1 MQSIYLYFYIK
12 KLRYLLCLMLL
23 IAAIQPAL
31 AQQKPSELLEIE
43 NFFKASLEEL
53 LNVGMVSASQKKQS
67 VLEAPATAYVITAQ
81 QIRER
86 GYRNLLDLLEDI
98 PEIDVQRN
106 VNPDT
111 RNILSIRGVA
121 GSEKLLILL
130 DGFRITPATGDSY
143 TIGHNFALADAQ
155 RVEVVIGPA
164 SALYGVDAFSGVVN
178 IITASEK
185 GEQFK
190 VGGRISSLF
199 GSFNTTD
206 NQLFLRMRADKLRI
220 SLSASGYFSKEPNYA
235 QVYPKEYGWYNHAFK
250 DKGFIA
256 FSPQINFVYR
266 YPPFGKL
273 PDFTGDSLTGTFQM
287 PTYARYIHPQVNFGD
302 FTAGFVHYYERHSS
316 AYGFHPRYTAYEPD
330 AFIGR
335 SHQVMYFR
343 HDFTSFNQKWQLSSQ
358 LSYNFYQINPQSNFY
373 GAISRWQR
381 GYPYANGQSVRLQEQ
396 FSYTISNKLSIIGGV
411 MLENIVAVPRT
422 PPLPK
427 PLDPARPFQDQE
439 LYLIG
444 SRIYNP
450 RFVPMGI
457 RDLVKVAET
466 PVIPFYLNYQN
477 YGGYAQAQYQPKKW
491 INLTLGT
498 RYDYNTRFGGSINP
512 RLGAVFSPYKKLTIK
527 LLYGTSFLAPSP
539 EKAFR
544 QDGYISQILYY
555 SPSSFRP
562 TGGML
567 LVLDNARLPNRD
579 LRPEKLQAFEGS
591 VNILITNNLSF
602 NLGIAHTEVSDLINQ
617 FATVDSL
624 RLYEPTAFWR
634 RYQDPRLDAEIY
646 RLETSRNEGN
656 LRSTTLTAHT
666 NFRIL
671 LGKWHLDGFIGY
683 SYVGGRFERP
693 RFTGSSYFALFGQNI
708 RNGFSNDDLL
718 DLYTDTIP
726 AQSGGVIL
734 HSPHSLKSVLTLAQ
748 ERFSLT
754 ARLLVA
760 GNAGSIGTNWW
771 GYNSYKNPLYA
782 RLNMTAR
789 YNVKTKKKYNFSFF
803 TTIENLLDN
812 RYYHTSFGR
821 DDIMPLIPQDSR
833 RILGGIEVSF

>member
-1 MQSIYLYFYIK
+1 MNINYHLFSALSFFILF
-12 KLRYLLCLMLL
+12 LLLTLL
-23 IAAIQPAL
+23 HTNRAFAQDKPA
-31 AQQKPSELLEIE
+31 ELLQIE
-43 NFFKASLEEL
+43 DFFKASLEEL
-53 LNVGMVSASQKKQS
+53 MNVGMVSASQKKQG
-67 VLEAPATAYVITAQ
+67 VLEAPANAYVITEQ

-98 PEIDVQRN
+98 PEVDVQRN

-111 RNILSIRGVA
+111 RNIVSIRGIA
-121 GSEKLLILL
+121 GNEKLLILL

-155 RVEVVIGPA
+155 RVEIVIGPA

-178 IITASEK
+178 IITATER
-185 GEQFK
+185 GAQFK
-190 VGGRISSLF
+190 SGGRVSSMF

-206 NQLFLRMRADKLRI
+206 NQLFLRMKADKLRI
-220 SLSASGYFSKEPNYA
+220 SLAASGYFSKEPNYA
-235 QVYPKEYGWYNHAFK
+235 QAYPKEYGWYNHALK
-250 DKGFIA
+250 DKGFISI
-256 FSPQINFVYR
+256 SPQINQLYR
-266 YPPFGKL
+266 YPPFGKQ

-287 PTYARYIHPQVNFGD
+287 PTHTRYIHPQINFGD
-302 FTAGFVHYYERHSS
+302 FTAGFVHHYERHSS
-316 AYGFHPRYTAYEPD
+316 AYGFQPRYTAYESD
-330 AFIGR
+330 AFIAR
-335 SHQVMYFR
+335 SSQTMYFR

-358 LSYNFYQINPQSNFY
+358 LSYNFYQISPQSNFF

-396 FSYTISNKLSIIGGV
+396 FSYTASNKLSIVAGF
-411 MLENIVAVPRT
+411 MLESILAVPRT

-427 PLDPARPFQDQE
+427 PLDPSLPFQDQD

-444 SRIYNP
+444 SKVFEP
-450 RFVPMGI
+450 FFLPAGI
-457 RDLVKVAET
+457 RDLAKVAQT

-477 YGGYAQAQYQPKKW
+477 YGGYAQAQYQPVKW
-491 INLTLGT
+491 VNLTLGT

-512 RLGAVFSPYKKLTIK
+512 RVGAVLTPHKKLNIK

-544 QDGYISQILYY
+544 QDGYLSQILYY
-555 SPSSFRP
+555 SPNFSRP
-562 TGGML
+562 SGGML
-567 LVLDNARLPNRD
+567 LILDNARLPNRD
-579 LRPEKLQAFEGS
+579 LQPEKLQALEGS
-591 VNILITNNLSF
+591 INVLITNNLSF
-602 NLGIAHTEVSDLINQ
+602 NIGVAHTQVNNLINQ
-617 FATVDSL
+617 FANADSL

-656 LRSTTLTAHT
+656 LKTTTITAQA
-666 NFRIL
+666 NFRIP
-671 LGKWHLDGFIGY
+671 LGKWHLDGFVGY
-683 SYVGGRFERP
+683 SYVGGQFVRP
-693 RFTGSSYFALFGQNI
+693 KFTGSSYFALFGSNI

-754 ARLLVA
+754 TRLLVA
-760 GNAGSIGTNWW
+760 GNARSVGTNWW
-771 GYNSYKNPLYA
+771 GYGEYQNPLYM
-782 RLNMTAR
+782 RLNVTAR
-789 YNVKTKKKYNFSFF
+789 YNLKTKKKYNFSVFA
-803 TTIENLLDN
+803 TAENLLDN

-821 DDIMPLIPQDSR
+821 DDIMPLIPQDPR
-833 RILGGIEVSF
+833 RVLGGLEVSF

>member
-1 MQSIYLYFYIK
+1 MKIHYCSFAFQSFFVLF
-12 KLRYLLCLMLL
+12 LLLTLL
-23 IAAIQPAL
+23 N
-31 AQQKPSELLEIE
+31 QKPVFAQEKPAELLQIE
-43 NFFKASLEEL
+43 DFFKASLEEL
-53 LNVGMVSASQKKQS
+53 MNVGMVSASQKKQG
-67 VLEAPATAYVITAQ
+67 VLEAPANAYVITAQ

-98 PEIDVQRN
+98 PEVDVQRN

-130 DGFRITPATGDSY
+130 DGFRITPATGDTY

-178 IITASEK
+178 IITATERGS
-185 GEQFK
+185 QFK
-190 VGGRISSLF
+190 SGGRVSSMF
-199 GSFNTTD
+199 GSFNTSD
-206 NQLFLRMRADKLRI
+206 NQLFMRMKADKLRI

-235 QVYPKEYGWYNHAFK
+235 QAYPNDFGWYNHAFK
-250 DKGFIA
+250 DKGFVSL
-256 FSPQINFVYR
+256 SPQINRVNR
-266 YPPFGKL
+266 YPPFGRQ
-273 PDFTGDSLTGTFQM
+273 PDFTGDSLTGSFQM
-287 PTYARYIHPQVNFGD
+287 PTQARYIHPQVNFGD

-316 AYGFHPRYTAYEPD
+316 AYGFQPRYTAYEPN
-330 AFIGR
+330 AFMAR
-335 SHQVMYFR
+335 SHQIMYFR

-358 LSYNFYQINPQSNFY
+358 LSYNFYQISPQSNFF

-396 FSYTISNKLSIIGGV
+396 FSYTASNKLSMVAGFV
-411 MLENIVAVPRT
+411 LENIVAVPRT

-427 PLDPARPFQDQE
+427 PLDPSQPFQDQD

-444 SRIYNP
+444 SKVFEP
-450 RFVPMGI
+450 FFLPVGI
-457 RDLVKVAET
+457 RDLAKVAQT

-477 YGGYAQAQYQPKKW
+477 YGGYIQTQYQPAKW
-491 INLTLGT
+491 VNLTLGT

-512 RLGAVFSPYKKLTIK
+512 RIGAVLTPHKKLNIK

-544 QDGYISQILYY
+544 QDGYISNILYY
-555 SPSSFRP
+555 SPNSSRP

-567 LVLDNARLPNRD
+567 LILDNARLPNRD
-579 LRPEKLQAFEGS
+579 LQPEKLQAIEGS
-591 VNILITNNLSF
+591 MNVLITNNLSF
-602 NLGIAHTEVSDLINQ
+602 NVGIAYTEVNNLINQ
-617 FATVDSL
+617 FANADSL

-656 LRSTTLTAHT
+656 LNTTTLTAQV
-666 NFRIL
+666 NFRIP
-671 LGKWHLDGFIGY
+671 LGKWHLDGFVGY
-683 SYVGGRFERP
+683 SYVGGQFVRP
-693 RFTGSSYFALFGQNI
+693 RFTGSSYFALFGNNI

-754 ARLLVA
+754 TRLLVA
-760 GNAGSIGTNWW
+760 GNAGSIGSNWW
-771 GYNSYKNPLYA
+771 GYTGYQSPLYA
-782 RLNMTAR
+782 RLNVTAR
-789 YNVKTKKKYNFSFF
+789 YNLKTKKKYNFSVFA
-803 TTIENLLDN
+803 TAENLLDN

-821 DDIMPLIPQDSR
+821 DDTMPLVPQDPR
-833 RILGGIEVSF
+833 RILGGLEINF